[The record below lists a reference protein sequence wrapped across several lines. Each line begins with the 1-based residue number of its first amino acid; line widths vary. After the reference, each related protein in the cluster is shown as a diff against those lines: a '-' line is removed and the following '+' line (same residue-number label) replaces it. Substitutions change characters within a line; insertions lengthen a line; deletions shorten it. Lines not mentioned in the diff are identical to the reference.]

1 MYRKDEQGITREP
14 EAKQK
19 ILVHRGY
26 FIRTHD
32 KIGRLHQRPVSQVKM
47 NITTANRSARI
58 TEIIQKRQPLAQRII
73 SVESNLKNL
82 QNAIQILESD
92 RKQQLNQWPNE
103 AKIVDKLNK
112 IDFSSILSKIEK
124 ELRELHKLRICF
136 ARQTLNIGVVGRMKQ
151 GKSTLL
157 QTLSGLSDD
166 EIPARSGKACT
177 AVRSTIYHQPENL
190 TEALVTF
197 HTEESFLQEVILPYF
212 SFEKLANILPKTPP
226 QSLDDFHNIQLPSP
240 DLLQGNDATT
250 DTIYKRLYNDY
261 YLNFNDYSPF
271 IGKQPIRI
279 GKEKIREYVAQ
290 EEENGKLTD
299 SKHLAVKKVEIS
311 CPFPNANE
319 IGKIALVDIPGLGDF
334 KLGDEKLMLTTLG
347 EEVDVVLFILK
358 PNENGSV
365 WTTNDTELY
374 NTASQ
379 ALNELSARSFFVLN
393 NKVNGDDSGNLK
405 SCQDLKASIDQQQV
419 KIKVVECLIAD
430 CRNPEQANQVLD
442 QVLDYLETQ
451 VIELDARYAKS
462 NQECLIQLHEQL
474 KIELEK
480 AKTALGGTGLKF
492 YNLIAQ
498 EFNKLFGSGKKGW
511 WRDVTFGLE
520 TLRSDLWLYREE
532 PDINLQEQVTEAIQ
546 NCNKNKGILSDE
558 NTIKKIEEQIKISGA
573 LITYADYQDQLRVLL
588 SHHFISLDD
597 GLKKLIEGTKNK
609 VAEVLIEKGR
619 LGALTGARGSEFIR
633 ELEKLIDL
641 ADGDQNRCPHLR
653 QGLRIFIDFEL
664 SYRGLVQHRIRKHL
678 DELTNV
684 LPSKNSTGQLVDKP
698 DEILPIVASTTAEEI
713 LTALEIKYDKAVHR
727 IQPALEELLWEP
739 NQAAYAMV
747 EEFVDNII
755 RQEDVQEEW
764 KNFLMEVRSQV
775 WPEQLGQLENNHE
788 LRAHWLQLVKNV
800 ETTNQPELFQFLNV

>member
-1 MYRKDEQGITREP
+1 
-14 EAKQK
+14 
-19 ILVHRGY
+19 
-26 FIRTHD
+26 
-32 KIGRLHQRPVSQVKM
+32 M

-58 TEIIQKRQPLAQRII
+58 AEIIQKRQPLAQRII
-73 SVESNLKNL
+73 SVEANLKNL
-82 QNAIQILESD
+82 QNAIQILETD

-112 IDFSSILSKIEK
+112 IDFSSILSTIEK
-124 ELRELHKLRICF
+124 ELRELYKLRIRF
-136 ARQTLNIGVVGRMKQ
+136 ARKTLNIGVVGRMKQ

-157 QTLSGLSDD
+157 QTLSGLSDH

-212 SFEKLANILPKTPP
+212 DHKKLANILPKTPP
-226 QSLDDFHNIQLPSP
+226 QSLDDFPRIQLSP

-250 DTIYKRLYNDY
+250 NTIYKRLYDDY

-279 GKEKIREYVAQ
+279 TKEKIREYVAQ

-299 SKHLAVKKVEIS
+299 SKHLAVRKVEIS

-319 IGKIALVDIPGLGDF
+319 IGKIALVDLPGLGDF
-334 KLGDEKLMLTTLG
+334 KLGDEKLMLTTLE

-365 WTTNDTELY
+365 WAIYDTELY

-405 SCQDLKASIDQQQV
+405 SCQDLKADIDQQIVQ
-419 KIKVVECLIAD
+419 IKVVECLIAD

-775 WPEQLGQLENNHE
+775 WPEELGQLENNHE
-788 LRAHWLQLVKNV
+788 LRDHWLQLVKNV

>member
-1 MYRKDEQGITREP
+1 M
-14 EAKQK
+14 
-19 ILVHRGY
+19 
-26 FIRTHD
+26 
-32 KIGRLHQRPVSQVKM
+32 
-47 NITTANRSARI
+47 TTANRSARI
-58 TEIIQKRQPLAQRII
+58 AEIIQKRQPLAQRII

-112 IDFSSILSKIEK
+112 IDFSSILSKIEE
-124 ELRELHKLRICF
+124 ELRKLHKLRIRF

-157 QTLSGLSDD
+157 QTLSGLSDH

-212 SFEKLANILPKTPP
+212 DHKKLANILPKTPP
-226 QSLDDFHNIQLPSP
+226 QSLDDFPRIQLSP

-250 DTIYKRLYNDY
+250 NTIYKRLYDDY

-279 GKEKIREYVAQ
+279 TKEKIREYVAQ

-299 SKHLAVKKVEIS
+299 SKHLAVRKVEIS

-319 IGKIALVDIPGLGDF
+319 IGKIALVDLPGLGDF
-334 KLGDEKLMLTTLG
+334 KLGDEKLMLTTLE

-365 WTTNDTELY
+365 WAIYDTELY

-405 SCQDLKASIDQQQV
+405 SCQDLKADIDQQIVQ
-419 KIKVVECLIAD
+419 IKVVECLIAD

-775 WPEQLGQLENNHE
+775 WPEELGQLENNHE
-788 LRAHWLQLVKNV
+788 LRDHWLQLVKNV
-800 ETTNQPELFQFLNV
+800 ETTNQPELLQFLNV

>member
-1 MYRKDEQGITREP
+1 
-14 EAKQK
+14 
-19 ILVHRGY
+19 VW
-26 FIRTHD
+26 
-32 KIGRLHQRPVSQVKM
+32 
-47 NITTANRSARI
+47 
-58 TEIIQKRQPLAQRII
+58 
-73 SVESNLKNL
+73 
-82 QNAIQILESD
+82 AI
-92 RKQQLNQWPNE
+92 
-103 AKIVDKLNK
+103 
-112 IDFSSILSKIEK
+112 
-124 ELRELHKLRICF
+124 
-136 ARQTLNIGVVGRMKQ
+136 
-151 GKSTLL
+151 
-157 QTLSGLSDD
+157 
-166 EIPARSGKACT
+166 
-177 AVRSTIYHQPENL
+177 Y
-190 TEALVTF
+190 
-197 HTEESFLQEVILPYF
+197 
-212 SFEKLANILPKTPP
+212 
-226 QSLDDFHNIQLPSP
+226 
-240 DLLQGNDATT
+240 
-250 DTIYKRLYNDY
+250 
-261 YLNFNDYSPF
+261 
-271 IGKQPIRI
+271 
-279 GKEKIREYVAQ
+279 
-290 EEENGKLTD
+290 
-299 SKHLAVKKVEIS
+299 
-311 CPFPNANE
+311 
-319 IGKIALVDIPGLGDF
+319 
-334 KLGDEKLMLTTLG
+334 
-347 EEVDVVLFILK
+347 
-358 PNENGSV
+358 
-365 WTTNDTELY
+365 DTELY
-374 NTASQ
+374 NIASQ

-405 SCQDLKASIDQQQV
+405 SCQDLKASIDQKIVQ
-419 KIKVVECLIAD
+419 IKVVECLIAD

-462 NQECLIQLHEQL
+462 NQEYLIQLHEQL
-474 KIELEK
+474 KTELEK

-619 LGALTGARGSEFIR
+619 LGALTDARGSEFIR

-775 WPEQLGQLENNHE
+775 WPEELGQLENNHE
-788 LRAHWLQLVKNV
+788 LRDHWLQLVKNV
-800 ETTNQPELFQFLNV
+800 ESANQPELFQFLNV

>member
-1 MYRKDEQGITREP
+1 
-14 EAKQK
+14 
-19 ILVHRGY
+19 
-26 FIRTHD
+26 
-32 KIGRLHQRPVSQVKM
+32 M
-47 NITTANRSARI
+47 NIRTANRSARI
-58 TEIIQKRQPLAQRII
+58 AEIIEKRQPLAQRII
-73 SVESNLKNL
+73 SVEANLKNL
-82 QNAIQILESD
+82 QNAIQILETD

-112 IDFSSILSKIEK
+112 IDFSSILSTIEK
-124 ELRELHKLRICF
+124 ELRELYKLRIRF
-136 ARQTLNIGVVGRMKQ
+136 ARQTLNIGVVGQMKQ

-157 QTLSGLSDD
+157 QTLSGLSND

-212 SFEKLANILPKTPP
+212 DHEKLANILPKTPP
-226 QSLDDFHNIQLPSP
+226 QSLDDFHKIQLPSQ

-250 DTIYKRLYNDY
+250 KTIYKRLCDDY
-261 YLNFNDYSPF
+261 HFNFNDYSPF

-279 GKEKIREYVAQ
+279 TKEKIREYVAQ

-299 SKHLAVKKVEIS
+299 SKHLAVRKVEIS
-311 CPFPNANE
+311 CSFPNANE
-319 IGKIALVDIPGLGDF
+319 IGKIALVDLPGLGDF

-365 WTTNDTELY
+365 WTINDTELY

-405 SCQDLKASIDQQQV
+405 SCQDLKADIDQQIVQ
-419 KIKVVECLIAD
+419 IKVVECLIAD

-474 KIELEK
+474 KTELEK

-775 WPEQLGQLENNHE
+775 WPEELGQLENNHE
-788 LRAHWLQLVKNV
+788 LRDHWLQLVKNV
-800 ETTNQPELFQFLNV
+800 ETTNQPELLQFLNV

>member
-1 MYRKDEQGITREP
+1 
-14 EAKQK
+14 
-19 ILVHRGY
+19 
-26 FIRTHD
+26 
-32 KIGRLHQRPVSQVKM
+32 M

-58 TEIIQKRQPLAQRII
+58 AEIIQKRQPLAQRII
-73 SVESNLKNL
+73 SVEANLKNL
-82 QNAIQILESD
+82 QNAIQILETD

-112 IDFSSILSKIEK
+112 IDFSSILSTIEK
-124 ELRELHKLRICF
+124 ELRELYKLRIRF
-136 ARQTLNIGVVGRMKQ
+136 ARKTLNIGVVGRMKQ

-157 QTLSGLSDD
+157 QTLSGLSDH

-212 SFEKLANILPKTPP
+212 DHKKLANILPKTPP
-226 QSLDDFHNIQLPSP
+226 QSLDDFPRIQLSP

-250 DTIYKRLYNDY
+250 NTIYKRLYDDY

-279 GKEKIREYVAQ
+279 TKEKIREYVAQ

-299 SKHLAVKKVEIS
+299 SKHLAVRKVEIS

-319 IGKIALVDIPGLGDF
+319 IGKIALVDLPGLGDF
-334 KLGDEKLMLTTLG
+334 KLGDEKLMLTTLE

-365 WTTNDTELY
+365 WAIYDTELY

-405 SCQDLKASIDQQQV
+405 SCQDLKADIDQQIVQ
-419 KIKVVECLIAD
+419 IKVVECLIAD

-775 WPEQLGQLENNHE
+775 WPEELGQLENNHE
-788 LRAHWLQLVKNV
+788 LRDHWLQLVKNV
-800 ETTNQPELFQFLNV
+800 ESANQPELFQFLNV

>member
-124 ELRELHKLRICF
+124 ELRELHKLRIRF
-136 ARQTLNIGVVGRMKQ
+136 ARQTLNIGVVGQMKQ

-157 QTLSGLSDD
+157 QTLSGLSND

-212 SFEKLANILPKTPP
+212 DHEKLANILPKTPP
-226 QSLDDFHNIQLPSP
+226 QSLDDFHKIQLPSQ

-250 DTIYKRLYNDY
+250 KTIYKRLCDDY
-261 YLNFNDYSPF
+261 HFNFNDYSPF

-279 GKEKIREYVAQ
+279 TKEKIREYVAQ
-290 EEENGKLTD
+290 KEENGKLTD
-299 SKHLAVKKVEIS
+299 SKHLAVRKVEIS
-311 CPFPNANE
+311 CSFPNANE
-319 IGKIALVDIPGLGDF
+319 IGKIALVDLPGLGDF

-365 WTTNDTELY
+365 WTINDTELY

-405 SCQDLKASIDQQQV
+405 SCQDLKADIDQQIVQ
-419 KIKVVECLIAD
+419 IKVVECLIAD

-474 KIELEK
+474 KTELDH
-480 AKTALGGTGLKF
+480 AKNALGGTGENFYKF
-492 YNLIAQ
+492 MEQ
-498 EFNKLFGSGKKGW
+498 EFSKLFGNNTKGW
-511 WRDVTFGLE
+511 WKDVILGLE
-520 TLRSDLWLYREE
+520 NLRSDLWLYRDN
-532 PDINLQEQVTEAIQ
+532 PDKNLEDKVTEAIQ
-546 NCNKNKGILSDE
+546 NCNKNKGVLSSE
-558 NTIKKIEEQIKISGA
+558 NPLEEINERIRTSGA
-573 LITYADYQDQLRVLL
+573 LITYADYQDKLRVLL
-588 SHHFISLDD
+588 SHHFITLDD
-597 GLKKLIEGTKNK
+597 GLKKMIEDTKK
-609 VAEVLIEKGR
+609 QVAEVLIEKGR
-619 LGALTGARGSEFIR
+619 LGVLTNARGSEFIR
-633 ELEKLIDL
+633 ELEKMIVLF
-641 ADGDQNRCPHLR
+641 DQDQDYFPHLK

-678 DELTNV
+678 DQLTNV
-684 LPSKNSTGQLVDKP
+684 LPSNNSTGQLLDK
-698 DEILPIVASTTAEEI
+698 DEILRPDASTTAQEI
-713 LTALEIKYDKAVHR
+713 LTALEIKYDTAVHR

-764 KNFLMEVRSQV
+764 KNFLREVRSQV

-788 LRAHWLQLVKNV
+788 LRDHWLQLVKNV
-800 ETTNQPELFQFLNV
+800 ESANQPELFQFLNV

>member
-1 MYRKDEQGITREP
+1 
-14 EAKQK
+14 
-19 ILVHRGY
+19 
-26 FIRTHD
+26 
-32 KIGRLHQRPVSQVKM
+32 M

-58 TEIIQKRQPLAQRII
+58 AEIIEKRQPLAQRII
-73 SVESNLKNL
+73 SVEANLKNL
-82 QNAIQILESD
+82 QNAIQILETD

-112 IDFSSILSKIEK
+112 IDFSSILSTIEK
-124 ELRELHKLRICF
+124 ELRELYKLRIRF
-136 ARQTLNIGVVGRMKQ
+136 ARKTLNIGVVGLMKQ

-157 QTLSGLSDD
+157 QTLSGLSND

-177 AVRSTIYHQPENL
+177 AVRSTIYHQPKNP

-365 WTTNDTELY
+365 WAIYDTELY
-374 NTASQ
+374 NIASQ

-462 NQECLIQLHEQL
+462 NQERLIQLHEQL
-474 KIELEK
+474 KTELDH
-480 AKTALGGTGLKF
+480 AKNALGGTGSHFDKF
-492 YNLIAQ
+492 MER
-498 EFNKLFGSGKKGW
+498 EFGKLFGNNTKGW
-511 WRDVTFGLE
+511 WKDVILGLE
-520 TLRSDLWLYREE
+520 NLRSDLWLYRDN
-532 PDINLQEQVTEAIQ
+532 PDKNLEDKVTEAIQ
-546 NCNKNKGILSDE
+546 NCNKNKGVLSSE
-558 NTIKKIEEQIKISGA
+558 NPLEEINERIRTSGA
-573 LITYADYQDQLRVLL
+573 LITYADYQDKLRVLL
-588 SHHFISLDD
+588 SHHFITLDD
-597 GLKKLIEGTKNK
+597 GLKKMIEDTKK
-609 VAEVLIEKGR
+609 QVAEVLIEKGR
-619 LGALTGARGSEFIR
+619 LGVLTNARGSEFIR
-633 ELEKLIDL
+633 ELEKMIVLF
-641 ADGDQNRCPHLR
+641 DQDQDYFPHLK

-678 DELTNV
+678 DQLTNV
-684 LPSKNSTGQLVDKP
+684 LPSNNSTGQLLDK
-698 DEILPIVASTTAEEI
+698 DEILRPDASTTAQEI
-713 LTALEIKYDKAVHR
+713 LTALEIKYDTAVHR

-764 KNFLMEVRSQV
+764 KNFLREVRSQV

-788 LRAHWLQLVKNV
+788 LRDHWLQLVKNV
-800 ETTNQPELFQFLNV
+800 ETTNQPQLFQFLNV

>member
-1 MYRKDEQGITREP
+1 
-14 EAKQK
+14 
-19 ILVHRGY
+19 
-26 FIRTHD
+26 
-32 KIGRLHQRPVSQVKM
+32 M

-58 TEIIQKRQPLAQRII
+58 AEIIQKRQPLAQRII
-73 SVESNLKNL
+73 SVEANLKNL

-112 IDFSSILSKIEK
+112 IDFSSILSTIEK
-124 ELRELHKLRICF
+124 ELRELYKLRIRF
-136 ARQTLNIGVVGRMKQ
+136 ARKTLNIGVVGRMKQ

-157 QTLSGLSDD
+157 QTLSGLSDH

-212 SFEKLANILPKTPP
+212 DHKKLANILPKTPP
-226 QSLDDFHNIQLPSP
+226 QSLDDFPRIQLSP

-250 DTIYKRLYNDY
+250 NTIYKRLYDDY

-279 GKEKIREYVAQ
+279 TKEKIREYVAQ

-299 SKHLAVKKVEIS
+299 SKHLAVRKVEIS

-319 IGKIALVDIPGLGDF
+319 IGKIALVDLPGLGDF
-334 KLGDEKLMLTTLG
+334 KLGDEKLMLTTLE

-365 WTTNDTELY
+365 WAIYDTELY

-405 SCQDLKASIDQQQV
+405 SCQDLKADIDQQIVQ
-419 KIKVVECLIAD
+419 IKVVECLIAD

-462 NQECLIQLHEQL
+462 NQERLIQLHEQL
-474 KIELEK
+474 KTELEK

-775 WPEQLGQLENNHE
+775 WPEELGQLENNHE
-788 LRAHWLQLVKNV
+788 LRDHWLQLVKNV
-800 ETTNQPELFQFLNV
+800 ESANQPELFQFLNV

>member
-1 MYRKDEQGITREP
+1 
-14 EAKQK
+14 
-19 ILVHRGY
+19 
-26 FIRTHD
+26 
-32 KIGRLHQRPVSQVKM
+32 M

-82 QNAIQILESD
+82 QNAIKILESD
-92 RKQQLNQWPNE
+92 RKKQLNQWLNE

-112 IDFSSILSKIEK
+112 IDFSPILLTIEK
-124 ELRELHKLRICF
+124 ELRELHKLRIRF
-136 ARQTLNIGVVGRMKQ
+136 ARQTLNIGVVGRMRQ

-177 AVRSTIYHQPENL
+177 AVRSTIYHQPENP

-212 SFEKLANILPKTPP
+212 SFEKLANILPNTPP
-226 QSLDDFHNIQLPSP
+226 QSLDDFHRIQLPSP

-279 GKEKIREYVAQ
+279 TKEKIREYVAQ
-290 EEENGKLTD
+290 KEENGKLTD
-299 SKHLAVKKVEIS
+299 SKHLAVRKVEIS

-319 IGKIALVDIPGLGDF
+319 IGKIALVDLPGLGDF

-365 WTTNDTELY
+365 WAIYDTELY

-379 ALNELSARSFFVLN
+379 ALNELSARSFVVLN

-405 SCQDLKASIDQQQV
+405 SCQDLKADIDQQIV
-419 KIKVVECLIAD
+419 KMKVVECLIAD
-430 CRNPEQANQVLD
+430 CRNPQEANQVLD

-474 KIELEK
+474 KIELYH
-480 AKTALGGTGLKF
+480 AKNALGGTGENFHKF
-492 YNLIAQ
+492 MER
-498 EFNKLFGSGKKGW
+498 EFGKLFGNNTKGW
-511 WRDVTFGLE
+511 WKDVILGLE
-520 TLRSDLWLYREE
+520 NLRSDLWLYRDN
-532 PDINLQEQVTEAIQ
+532 PDKNLEDKVTEAIQ
-546 NCNKNKGILSDE
+546 NCNKNKGVLSSE
-558 NTIKKIEEQIKISGA
+558 NPLEEINERIRTSGA
-573 LITYADYQDQLRVLL
+573 LITYADYQDKLRVLL
-588 SHHFISLDD
+588 SHHFITLDD
-597 GLKKLIEGTKNK
+597 GLKKMIEDTKK
-609 VAEVLIEKGR
+609 QVAEVLIEKGR
-619 LGALTGARGSEFIR
+619 LGVLTDARGSEFIR
-633 ELEKLIDL
+633 ELEKMIVLF
-641 ADGDQNRCPHLR
+641 DQDQDCFPNLK

-678 DELTNV
+678 DQLTNV
-684 LPSKNSTGQLVDKP
+684 LPSNNSTGQLLDK
-698 DEILPIVASTTAEEI
+698 DEILRPDASTTAQEI
-713 LTALEIKYDKAVHR
+713 LTALEIKYDTAVHR

-739 NQAAYAMV
+739 SQAAYAMV

-764 KNFLMEVRSQV
+764 KNFLREVRSQV
-775 WPEQLGQLENNHE
+775 WPEQLGQLENNHQ
-788 LRAHWLQLVKNV
+788 LRDHWLQLVKNV
-800 ETTNQPELFQFLNV
+800 ETANQSELFQFLNV

>member
-1 MYRKDEQGITREP
+1 
-14 EAKQK
+14 
-19 ILVHRGY
+19 
-26 FIRTHD
+26 
-32 KIGRLHQRPVSQVKM
+32 
-47 NITTANRSARI
+47 
-58 TEIIQKRQPLAQRII
+58 
-73 SVESNLKNL
+73 
-82 QNAIQILESD
+82 
-92 RKQQLNQWPNE
+92 
-103 AKIVDKLNK
+103 
-112 IDFSSILSKIEK
+112 
-124 ELRELHKLRICF
+124 
-136 ARQTLNIGVVGRMKQ
+136 
-151 GKSTLL
+151 
-157 QTLSGLSDD
+157 
-166 EIPARSGKACT
+166 
-177 AVRSTIYHQPENL
+177 
-190 TEALVTF
+190 
-197 HTEESFLQEVILPYF
+197 
-212 SFEKLANILPKTPP
+212 LANILPKTPP
-226 QSLDDFHNIQLPSP
+226 QSLDDFRNIQLPSP
-240 DLLQGNDATT
+240 DLLQGNDATI
-250 DTIYKRLYNDY
+250 DTIYKRLYDDY
-261 YLNFNDYSPF
+261 YLNFKDYSPF

-279 GKEKIREYVAQ
+279 TKEKIREYVAQ

-299 SKHLAVKKVEIS
+299 TKHLAVRKVEIS

-319 IGKIALVDIPGLGDF
+319 IGKIALVDLPGLGDF

-365 WTTNDTELY
+365 WAIYDTELY
-374 NTASQ
+374 NIASQ

-405 SCQDLKASIDQQQV
+405 SCQDLKADIDQQIVQ
-419 KIKVVECLIAD
+419 IKVVECLIAD

-462 NQECLIQLHEQL
+462 NQEYLIQLHEQL
-474 KIELEK
+474 KTELEK

-619 LGALTGARGSEFIR
+619 LGALTDARGSEFIR

-775 WPEQLGQLENNHE
+775 WPEELGQLENNHE
-788 LRAHWLQLVKNV
+788 LRDHWLQLVKNV
-800 ETTNQPELFQFLNV
+800 ETTNQPELLQFLNV

>member
-1 MYRKDEQGITREP
+1 
-14 EAKQK
+14 
-19 ILVHRGY
+19 
-26 FIRTHD
+26 
-32 KIGRLHQRPVSQVKM
+32 M

-58 TEIIQKRQPLAQRII
+58 AEIIQKRQPLAQRII
-73 SVESNLKNL
+73 SVEANLKNL
-82 QNAIQILESD
+82 QNAIQILETD

-112 IDFSSILSKIEK
+112 IDFSSILSTIEK
-124 ELRELHKLRICF
+124 ELRELYKLRIRF
-136 ARQTLNIGVVGRMKQ
+136 ARKTLNIGVVGRMKQ

-157 QTLSGLSDD
+157 QTLSGLSDH

-212 SFEKLANILPKTPP
+212 DHKKLANILPKTPP
-226 QSLDDFHNIQLPSP
+226 QSLDDFPRIQLSP

-250 DTIYKRLYNDY
+250 NTIYKRLYDDY

-279 GKEKIREYVAQ
+279 TKEKIREYVAQ

-299 SKHLAVKKVEIS
+299 SKHLAVRKVEIS

-319 IGKIALVDIPGLGDF
+319 IGKIALVDLPGLGDF
-334 KLGDEKLMLTTLG
+334 KLGDEKLMLTTLE

-365 WTTNDTELY
+365 WAIYDTELY

-405 SCQDLKASIDQQQV
+405 SCQDLKADIDQQIVQ
-419 KIKVVECLIAD
+419 IKVVECLIAD

-775 WPEQLGQLENNHE
+775 WPEELGQLENNHE
-788 LRAHWLQLVKNV
+788 LRDHWLQLVKNV
-800 ETTNQPELFQFLNV
+800 ETTNQPELLQFLNV

>member
-1 MYRKDEQGITREP
+1 
-14 EAKQK
+14 
-19 ILVHRGY
+19 
-26 FIRTHD
+26 
-32 KIGRLHQRPVSQVKM
+32 M

-58 TEIIQKRQPLAQRII
+58 AEIIQKRQPLAQRII
-73 SVESNLKNL
+73 SVEANLKNL

-112 IDFSSILSKIEK
+112 IDFSSILSTIEK
-124 ELRELHKLRICF
+124 ELRELYKLRIRF
-136 ARQTLNIGVVGRMKQ
+136 ARKTLNIGVVGRMKQ

-157 QTLSGLSDD
+157 QTLSGLSDH

-212 SFEKLANILPKTPP
+212 DHKKLANILPKTPP
-226 QSLDDFHNIQLPSP
+226 QSLDDFPRIQLSP

-250 DTIYKRLYNDY
+250 NTIYKRLYDDY

-279 GKEKIREYVAQ
+279 TKEKIREYVAQ

-299 SKHLAVKKVEIS
+299 SKHLAVRKVEIS

-319 IGKIALVDIPGLGDF
+319 IGKIALVDLPGLGDF
-334 KLGDEKLMLTTLG
+334 KLGDEKLMLTTLE

-365 WTTNDTELY
+365 WAIYDTELY

-405 SCQDLKASIDQQQV
+405 SCQDLKADIDQQIVQ
-419 KIKVVECLIAD
+419 IKVVECLIAD

-474 KIELEK
+474 KTELEK

-775 WPEQLGQLENNHE
+775 WPEELGQLENNHE
-788 LRAHWLQLVKNV
+788 LRDHWLQLVKNV
-800 ETTNQPELFQFLNV
+800 ETTNQPELLQFLNV

>member
-1 MYRKDEQGITREP
+1 M
-14 EAKQK
+14 
-19 ILVHRGY
+19 
-26 FIRTHD
+26 
-32 KIGRLHQRPVSQVKM
+32 
-47 NITTANRSARI
+47 
-58 TEIIQKRQPLAQRII
+58 
-73 SVESNLKNL
+73 
-82 QNAIQILESD
+82 
-92 RKQQLNQWPNE
+92 
-103 AKIVDKLNK
+103 
-112 IDFSSILSKIEK
+112 
-124 ELRELHKLRICF
+124 
-136 ARQTLNIGVVGRMKQ
+136 VGRMKQ

-157 QTLSGLSDD
+157 QTLSGLSDH

-177 AVRSTIYHQPENL
+177 AVRSIIYHQPENL

-212 SFEKLANILPKTPP
+212 DHKKLANILPKTPP
-226 QSLDDFHNIQLPSP
+226 QSLDDFPRIQLSP

-250 DTIYKRLYNDY
+250 NTIYKRLYDDY

-279 GKEKIREYVAQ
+279 TKEKIREYVAQ

-299 SKHLAVKKVEIS
+299 SKHLAVRKVEIS

-319 IGKIALVDIPGLGDF
+319 IGKIALVDLPGLGDF

-347 EEVDVVLFILK
+347 EEVDVVLFIRK
-358 PNENGSV
+358 PDEDGWNWE
-365 WTTNDTELY
+365 TNDTELY

-405 SCQDLKASIDQQQV
+405 SCQDLKADIDQQIVQ
-419 KIKVVECLIAD
+419 IKVVECLIAD

-788 LRAHWLQLVKNV
+788 LRDHWLKLVKNV
-800 ETTNQPELFQFLNV
+800 ETTNQPELFQFLNVQTGENFYAN